1 MRTYGGIHALLLIA
15 TVTLN
20 PAAAA
25 AAQSDKDA
33 TGEQVYPPL
42 WDVVPENL
50 LNFPVKGNKIVIDPW
65 NYRERLGVYKS
76 LLNSSAIYFT
86 NFGSQN
92 FGNILWGLP
101 LQHGWQF
108 RTGRL
113 ADPSSVTSCGYED
126 GDLCI
131 SVRSWWSCMNYYLAV
146 IPFLGAVE
154 AGLFRE
160 VLYEIELLPPE
171 ERRDDFCYS
180 VADCRSRI
188 PELMDK
194 WKAYFEYLLST
205 EQKAMGPATF
215 SSFILDDALHY
226 MWKAH
231 VASIAYALPKFQDSL
246 RYLPDPEANFGEDW
260 ANAVD
265 FIAAT
270 HFCTDLQTTNNFQA
284 FLPQRMLVEG
294 DVLPSISGFSPQQNR
309 VLLSMRALHKANQ
322 LTGGLL
328 LKLWKKAMS
337 TEAGRKMGRKLIEDL
352 ASGQNF
358 DPVGIY
364 NDLKRVDLTARS
376 FLRKSSSNID

>member
-33 TGEQVYPPL
+33 TGEQLYPPL
-42 WDVVPENL
+42 WDDVPENL

-76 LLNSSAIYFT
+76 LLNSSAKYFT

-92 FGNILWGLP
+92 LGNILWGLP

-131 SVRSWWSCMNYYLAV
+131 SARSWWSCMNYYLAV

-160 VLYEIELLPPE
+160 VPYEIELLPPE

-180 VADCRSRI
+180 VADCRSRT

-215 SSFILDDALHY
+215 SSLILDDALHY

-246 RYLPDPEANFGEDW
+246 RYLSDPEANFGEDW

-270 HFCTDLQTTNNFQA
+270 HFSTDLQTTNNFQA

-309 VLLSMRALHKANQ
+309 VLLSLRALHKANQ

-337 TEAGRKMGRKLIEDL
+337 TEAGRKIGRKLIEDL

-358 DPVGIY
+358 DSVGIY
-364 NDLKRVDLTARS
+364 RDLKGVDLTARS